1 MVSGKKR
8 RLQRIFRDDGKTVII
23 PMDHGVTLGPVTGL
37 GNMQQTVDSLAKG
50 GVDGIVVHKGI
61 AANIDTR
68 RLGLIIHLNG
78 STELSPDPN
87 RKLQVCTVDEAVAL
101 GADGVSIHINIGAV
115 TEGEMLMDLGRT
127 AAECADYGIPLLA
140 MMYPRGPNIK
150 NSNDVAVVKHAS
162 RIGAELGADIV
173 KTNYTGSVET
183 FREVVR
189 GCPVPV
195 VIAGGPKANTEEE
208 VLRMVYGSVQ
218 AGGVGVSLGRNVF
231 QHPNPEAMGRAVVAI
246 VHKGATVEAA
256 LEELGR

>member
-1 MVSGKKR
+1 MASGKER
-8 RLQRIFRDDGKTVII
+8 RLQRIFRDDGRTVII
-23 PMDHGVTLGPVTGL
+23 PMDHGVTMGPVNGL
-37 GNMQQTVDSLAKG
+37 DDIQRTVDALSKG

-101 GADGVSIHINIGAV
+101 GADGISIHINIGAI
-115 TEGEMLMDLGRT
+115 TEGEMLTDLGNAS
-127 AAECADYGIPLLA
+127 AACADYGMPLLA

-150 NSNDVAVVKHAS
+150 NSNDAAVVKHAS

-173 KTNYTGSVET
+173 KTNYTGDVET
-183 FREVVR
+183 FRDVIR

-208 VLRMVYGSVQ
+208 VLRMVYGSIQ

-231 QHPNPEAMGRAVVAI
+231 QHKNPEAMAKAVAAI

-256 LEELGR
+256 LKELR